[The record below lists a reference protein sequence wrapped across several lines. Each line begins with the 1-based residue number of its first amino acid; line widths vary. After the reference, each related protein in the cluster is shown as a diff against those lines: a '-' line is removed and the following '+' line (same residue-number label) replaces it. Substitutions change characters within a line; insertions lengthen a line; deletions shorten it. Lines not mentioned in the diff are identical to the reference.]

1 MTRRLTHYVA
11 ATLDGFIA
19 GPDGGDPSGS
29 QFFPAPASSMPT
41 RTCAI
46 DRLIL
51 KQSPRLI
58 GAGIPLFAGAHP
70 PLGFVP
76 VDTVEL
82 ECGTRVLTLDR
93 RPANAPGS

>member
-1 MTRRLTHYVA
+1 MTRRLTYYVA
-11 ATLDGFIA
+11 ATLDGFI
-19 GPDGGDPSGS
+19 PV
-29 QFFPAPASSMPT
+29 
-41 RTCAI
+41 
-46 DRLIL
+46 L
-51 KQSPRLI
+51 
-58 GAGIPLFAGAHP
+58 AGAHP